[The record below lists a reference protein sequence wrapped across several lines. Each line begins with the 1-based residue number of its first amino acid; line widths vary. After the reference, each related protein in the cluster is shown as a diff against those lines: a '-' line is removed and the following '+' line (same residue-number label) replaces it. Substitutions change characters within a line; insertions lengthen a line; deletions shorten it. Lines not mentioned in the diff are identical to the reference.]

1 MYGPPVALS
10 KDVFVASPRLHS
22 LPQLVFGLSVS
33 AQYFTKPEQADQFFK
48 TMLRSRIGRWILA
61 EQHLKL
67 SDQSY
72 AKGSVGVLSPKINTR
87 SVVEKVIFPFCFVG
101 TSFCFG
107 LNIFFYFS
115 CQTLSASKPHRG
127 SVFTPLEC
135 VLRYGLVSVSPPLK
149 PVLTGKLVDLNAA
162 GADWSR

>member
-1 MYGPPVALS
+1 M
-10 KDVFVASPRLHS
+10 
-22 LPQLVFGLSVS
+22 FGLSVS

-101 TSFCFG
+101 TTPVSA
-107 LNIFFYFS
+107 LASIFSSTFLAKPS
-115 CQTLSASKPHRG
+115 VLQNRTGDLSSH
-127 SVFTPLEC
+127 LW
-135 VLRYGLVSVSPPLK
+135 SVS
-149 PVLTGKLVDLNAA
+149 
-162 GADWSR
+162 